1 MVKTEWGYMVKCKI
15 SGGDF
20 DMLELGVYAP
30 DISAA
35 SIIRDNFY
43 KKPDEIYKNIL
54 TMLTQG
60 EY

>member
-1 MVKTEWGYMVKCKI
+1 MVNCKI

-20 DMLELGVYAP
+20 NMLELGVYAP
-30 DISAA
+30 DINAA

-43 KKPDEIYKNIL
+43 KKPDEIYKNLL